1 MPELPEV
8 ETIKNDLAPHVIGHR
23 IKGVTL
29 LWGKMLRQPSKE
41 EFDHIIGGQKIS
53 GMDRRGKFL
62 VFNLESGYKLILHM
76 RMSGSLILGHDNPPP
91 HTRAV
96 IHLDDNMNIFF
107 NDPRK
112 FGTMQLVKDEKCVFK
127 KLGVE
132 PLEPGFT
139 PQILAK
145 LLESRKSPI
154 KSVLLDQALIAG
166 IGNMYADEALFASK
180 IHPLRPANT
189 LTRTESEDLNKA
201 IRQVLR
207 LGIKNKGASVT
218 NYFRP
223 DGETGTA
230 HKQFKVAHC
239 KDKPCPV
246 CKTTLQ
252 RIRVHQRGTYF
263 CPCCQKEAG

>member
-8 ETIKNDLAPHVIGHR
+8 ETIKNDLEPKVVGR
-23 IKGVTL
+23 TIKSVTL
-29 LWGKMLRQPSKE
+29 NWERTLQQPSKE
-41 EFDHIIGGQKIS
+41 EFDLIIKNQKIS
-53 GMDRRGKFL
+53 GMDRRGKYLIFE
-62 VFNLESGYKLILHM
+62 FESGYKLIMHM
-76 RMSGSLILGHDNPPP
+76 RMSGSLMLGKNNPPP
-91 HTRAV
+91 HTRAIV
-96 IHLDDNMNIFF
+96 HLDNRTDIYF

-112 FGTMQLVKDEKCVFK
+112 FGKMQLVNDCQCILG

-132 PLEPGFT
+132 PLGDEFT
-139 PQILAK
+139 IRTLTG
-145 LLESRKSPI
+145 LLNGRKSPI
-154 KSVLLDQALIAG
+154 KSVLLDQCLIAG

-180 IHPLRPANT
+180 IHPTRSADS
-189 LTRTESEDLNKA
+189 LTKEEIEALHKA
-201 IRQVLR
+201 IQDVLR

-223 DGETGTA
+223 DGESGTA

-246 CKTTLQ
+246 CHTPLE

-263 CPCCQKEAG
+263 CPHCQK

>member
-8 ETIKNDLAPHVIGHR
+8 ETIKNDLAPHVTGRTIT
-23 IKGVTL
+23 GVTL
-29 LWGKMLRQPSKE
+29 LWEKTLQQPSGE
-41 EFDHIIGGQKIS
+41 EFERIIKNQKIT
-53 GMDRRGKFL
+53 GMERRGKYLIFD
-62 VFNLESGYKLILHM
+62 LESGYKLIMHM
-76 RMSGSLILGHDNPPP
+76 RMSGSLMLGHDNPPP
-91 HTRAV
+91 HTRAI
-96 IHLDDNMNIFF
+96 IHLDNNSNIYF

-112 FGTMQLVKDEKCVFK
+112 FGKMQLVKDCGCVFG

-132 PLEPGFT
+132 PLSSDFT
-139 PQILAK
+139 VQSLTG
-145 LLESRKSPI
+145 LLKERKSPI
-154 KSVLLDQALIAG
+154 KSVLLEQNLIAG

-180 IHPLRPANT
+180 IHPTRPADS
-189 LTRTESEDLNKA
+189 LTKEEIKA
-201 IRQVLR
+201 LHQAIQDVLR

-246 CKTTLQ
+246 CNTPLE

-263 CPCCQKEAG
+263 CPNCQK

>member
-8 ETIKNDLAPHVIGHR
+8 ETIKNDLEPHVTGR
-23 IKGVTL
+23 KIKSVTL
-29 LWGKMLRQPSKE
+29 LWERTLQQPSKE
-41 EFDHIIGGQKIS
+41 EFERIIKNQKIT
-53 GMDRRGKFL
+53 GMDRRGKYL
-62 VFNLESGYKLILHM
+62 IFNLESGYKLIMHM
-76 RMSGSLILGHDNPPP
+76 RMSGSLMLGHDNPPP
-91 HTRAV
+91 HTRTV
-96 IHLDDNMNIFF
+96 IHLDNDTEIYF

-112 FGTMQLVKDEKCVFK
+112 FGKIQLVKDCQCVLG

-132 PLEPGFT
+132 PLSDEFT
-139 PQILAK
+139 ILALTEILSK
-145 LLESRKSPI
+145 RKSPV
-154 KSVLLDQALIAG
+154 KSVLLDQCLIAG

-180 IHPLRPANT
+180 IHPTRHT
-189 LTRTESEDLNKA
+189 DSLTGEEIEALHRA
-201 IRQVLR
+201 IQDVLR

-246 CKTTLQ
+246 CRTPLE

-263 CPCCQKEAG
+263 CPNCQKEK

>member
-8 ETIKNDLAPHVIGHR
+8 ETIKNDLEPKVVGR
-23 IKGVTL
+23 TIKRVTL
-29 LWGKMLRQPSKE
+29 NWERTLQQSSKE
-41 EFDHIIGGQKIS
+41 EFERIIKNQKIS
-53 GMDRRGKFL
+53 GMDRRGKYLIFE
-62 VFNLESGYKLILHM
+62 LESGYKLIMHM
-76 RMSGSLILGHDNPPP
+76 RMSGSLMLGKNNPPP

-96 IHLDDNMNIFF
+96 IHLDNDSKIYF

-112 FGTMQLVKDEKCVFK
+112 FGKMQLVKDCACVLG
-127 KLGVE
+127 KLGIE
-132 PLEPGFT
+132 PLSDGFT
-139 PQILAK
+139 PQTLTR
-145 LLESRKSPI
+145 LLSVRKSPI
-154 KSVLLDQALIAG
+154 KSVLLDQCLIAG

-180 IHPLRPANT
+180 IHPTRPADS
-189 LTRTESEDLNKA
+189 LTKEEIKA
-201 IRQVLR
+201 LHQAIQDVLK

-246 CKTTLQ
+246 CNTPLE

-263 CPCCQKEAG
+263 CPHCQK